1 MLSTRVR
8 SLKLPI
14 ENGRTVVR
22 RTLRRS
28 PDATI
33 VVTGCY
39 AQLQPE
45 EIAAIEGVRLVVGNA
60 EKHQLGLLVERAR
73 SAPAPMVIRTE
84 DLRSQDVPFTAAV
97 FSEHDS
103 HTRAFLKLQDGCDYS
118 CSFCTIPHARG
129 KSRSM
134 PFEEIPQHVRR
145 LVEAGYREIVLTGIN
160 LGEYRGSKGERLLDV
175 LELLDSLEFECRYR
189 LSSVEP
195 NRMHPA
201 IIEFIA
207 QHPSICPHFHLPLQ
221 SGSPEILRQMRRRYK
236 RELYAERVLAIKER
250 MTHAC
255 IGADV
260 LTGFPGES
268 ERHFEET
275 YRFIES
281 LPLSYLH
288 VFTYSEREL
297 TDAARR
303 RDQVPLRI
311 RKERTAALRALGQQK
326 RELFA
331 AENIGTRRNV
341 LIEQLDPTHGGF
353 VGYSENYCRVVVQ
366 DALPGA
372 LVEVEILRCDGE
384 LLSGTVRSST
394 GQSRYVGLPVLSLG
408 G

>member
-1 MLSTRVR
+1 
-8 SLKLPI
+8 
-14 ENGRTVVR
+14 
-22 RTLRRS
+22 
-28 PDATI
+28 
-33 VVTGCY
+33 
-39 AQLQPE
+39 
-45 EIAAIEGVRLVVGNA
+45 
-60 EKHQLGLLVERAR
+60 
-73 SAPAPMVIRTE
+73 
-84 DLRSQDVPFTAAV
+84 
-97 FSEHDS
+97 
-103 HTRAFLKLQDGCDYS
+103 
-118 CSFCTIPHARG
+118 
-129 KSRSM
+129 
-134 PFEEIPQHVRR
+134 
-145 LVEAGYREIVLTGIN
+145 
-160 LGEYRGSKGERLLDV
+160 
-175 LELLDSLEFECRYR
+175 
-189 LSSVEP
+189 
-195 NRMHPA
+195 
-201 IIEFIA
+201 
-207 QHPSICPHFHLPLQ
+207 
-221 SGSPEILRQMRRRYK
+221 MRRRYK